1 MRSIISQGAL
11 VMLYC
16 GSSKG
21 SPPFRCSRRGVVST
35 FSSRSRRRLREKLHR
50 LRWPSSVLFLTLTVD
65 PSSLHV
71 DLKYHLHRFLV
82 GFLKQYTGWGA
93 VWKLEFTQSGI
104 PHFHIL
110 LIPSPDVRVPFV
122 PHGELEK
129 RWGLGFVWVERVFH
143 NRVAAYL
150 AKYVYKAGP
159 YPGRQGGRWEV
170 VSLDS
175 SAITE
180 TPSHVVSGR
189 FWGLRGTLRW
199 APVRLGA
206 PIWAIRVAVEVKKK
220 VEERLGIRLRGWLA
234 VFLDRQVT

>member
-1 MRSIISQGAL
+1 MQNIVSQGSL
-11 VMLYC
+11 ILLNC
-16 GSSKG
+16 GSSRG
-21 SPPFRCSRRGVVST
+21 SHQGGGRRGVVRT
-35 FSSRSRRRLREKLHR
+35 FSRRSRHRLREKLHR
-50 LRWPSSVLFLTLTVD
+50 LRWPSSILFLTLTVD
-65 PSSLHV
+65 PSFLPI
-71 DLKYHLHRFLV
+71 DLKYHLHRFLI
-82 GFLKQYTGWGA
+82 GFLKKYNGWGT

-110 LIPSPDVRVPFV
+110 LIPPPDVKVPFV
-122 PHGELEK
+122 EHDELAK
-129 RWGLGFVWVERVFH
+129 RWGLGFVWVERVFQ

-159 YPGRQGGRWEV
+159 YPGRQGGRWEA

-175 SAITE
+175 SVIAE
-180 TPSHVVSGR
+180 TGSHVLPGR

-206 PIWAIRVAVEVKKK
+206 PAWALRVALDVKRR

>member
-1 MRSIISQGAL
+1 M
-11 VMLYC
+11 
-16 GSSKG
+16 
-21 SPPFRCSRRGVVST
+21 
-35 FSSRSRRRLREKLHR
+35 
-50 LRWPSSVLFLTLTVD
+50 
-65 PSSLHV
+65 
-71 DLKYHLHRFLV
+71 
-82 GFLKQYTGWGA
+82 
-93 VWKLEFTQSGI
+93 EFTQSGI

-110 LIPSPDVRVPFV
+110 LIPPPDVKLPFI
-122 PHGELEK
+122 PHDELAE

-159 YPGRQGGRWEV
+159 YPGRQRGRWESV

-206 PIWAIRVAVEVKKK
+206 PIWAIRVAMEVKKK
-220 VEERLGIRLRGWLA
+220 VEERLGIRLRGWLV

>member
-1 MRSIISQGAL
+1 M
-11 VMLYC
+11 
-16 GSSKG
+16 
-21 SPPFRCSRRGVVST
+21 ST

-65 PSSLHV
+65 PSSLPTN
-71 DLKYHLHRFLV
+71 LKYHLHRFLV
-82 GFLKQYTGWGA
+82 GFLKQYTGWGV

-110 LIPSPDVRVPFV
+110 LIPPQHVRVPFV
-122 PHGELEK
+122 PHDELAR

-159 YPGRQGGRWEV
+159 YPGRQGGRWES

-180 TPSHVVSGR
+180 TPSHVVPGR
-189 FWGLRGTLRW
+189 FWGLRGTLSW

-206 PIWAIRVAVEVKKK
+206 PVWAIRVAMDVKRK